1 MLDLTTVVVVSLAVF
16 AGAFV
21 SGLAGFAFSAVAG
34 AVLLHIFPAQE
45 AVPLMMVCSVV
56 IQAINLWGLRQS
68 IHWSGSIPL
77 IVGGFFGVQIAV
89 YLLQTIDT
97 HFLRL
102 CFGALVA
109 LYAAYMLFR
118 PGIAWASAG
127 AADKYTA
134 ALIGCGGG
142 LVGGLT
148 AMPGAVPTIWCDIRG
163 VSKEGQRGLVQPFIA
178 TMQVFAI
185 ALLLA
190 RAAKLLSQDCS
201 RFGCQCS
208 GNARWRDSGH
218 CGLSACRRFRISENH
233 TGDATFIRRRAGFC
247 LNPRTRGFSDKSSIT
262 HQSPRCRDEASRST

>member
-34 AVLLHIFPAQE
+34 TVLLHIFPAQE

-185 ALLLA
+185 ALLLGQQSFSPKIA
-190 RAAKLLSQDCS
+190 VDLVVSVPAMLAGVTLGIAAFRHVDDSAFRKIILVMLLLSGGALV
-201 RFGCQCS
+201 FV
-208 GNARWRDSGH
+208 
-218 CGLSACRRFRISENH
+218 
-233 TGDATFIRRRAGFC
+233 
-247 LNPRTRGFSDKSSIT
+247 
-262 HQSPRCRDEASRST
+262 